1 MSRYMK
7 FQKLIK
13 TFTLSAAL
21 SALAAQAIAASCHLQ
36 QTEYLVDW
44 TSFSTTDVDSSGRP
58 TRAYALPV
66 DKTTSNNPA
75 IRVQLNLEYA
85 GDVRRFALDH
95 PKIARDSN
103 AEGGILQIL
112 KNLLQTNERKMSETR
127 IRFDQPVEK
136 LTIDVTKADDNSDF
150 GRNYFDRVSV
160 LGKTDKSKFHS
171 PSVRP
176 FLPSGPDE
184 PAPMNHQRELG
195 PSGANIFPIDVP
207 SLGLD
212 GYASY
217 QLEFDKDVSYMTFQ
231 LTSLSRLFN
240 AHPTSKN
247 PSPQDHEVSR
257 MTFCVDQ

>member
-7 FQKLIK
+7 FKKLIK

-21 SALAAQAIAASCHLQ
+21 SALAVQAIAASCQLQ

-44 TSFSTTDVDSSGRP
+44 TSFATTDVDPSGRP
-58 TRAYALPV
+58 TRAYAFPV
-66 DKTTSNNPA
+66 NKTISNSNA
-75 IRVQLNLEYA
+75 IRVQLNLDYA

-95 PKIARDSN
+95 PKIVRDSN
-103 AEGGILQIL
+103 AEVGVLQIL
-112 KNLLQTNERKMSETR
+112 KNLLQPNDRKMSEAR

-136 LTIDVTKADDNSDF
+136 LTIDVTKADDNADF

-171 PSVRP
+171 PSVRS

-207 SLGLD
+207 SLGFD

-217 QLEFDKDVSYMTFQ
+217 QLEFDKDVSYMTFR
-231 LTSLSRLFN
+231 LTSPRRLFN
-240 AHPTSKN
+240 AHPTSQS
-247 PSPQDHEVSR
+247 PSPQDHEVGR
-257 MTFCVDQ
+257 MTFCLDR